1 MDTLWKV
8 LKKFSYFDS
17 TKVEDEDKRDKLASR
32 VNKWQKMD
40 KKTSLEL
47 SWARMINGI
56 KSHCNQA
63 VSITEYSLIF
73 TPHYPSTTHS
83 PIRTKKSNG
92 FAWSLLHQAWDYT
105 PFRYC
110 CCLGI
115 ANDSFELSLSW
126 TCFIWTKAVQYLP
139 KLVGNVLHKV

>member
-1 MDTLWKV
+1 MAK
-8 LKKFSYFDS
+8 
-17 TKVEDEDKRDKLASR
+17 
-32 VNKWQKMD
+32 NGQ
-40 KKTSLEL
+40 KTSLEL

-92 FAWSLLHQAWDYT
+92 FA
-105 PFRYC
+105 
-110 CCLGI
+110 
-115 ANDSFELSLSW
+115 
-126 TCFIWTKAVQYLP
+126 
-139 KLVGNVLHKV
+139 

>member
-1 MDTLWKV
+1 MDTLRKV

-92 FAWSLLHQAWDYT
+92 FA
-105 PFRYC
+105 
-110 CCLGI
+110 
-115 ANDSFELSLSW
+115 
-126 TCFIWTKAVQYLP
+126 
-139 KLVGNVLHKV
+139 